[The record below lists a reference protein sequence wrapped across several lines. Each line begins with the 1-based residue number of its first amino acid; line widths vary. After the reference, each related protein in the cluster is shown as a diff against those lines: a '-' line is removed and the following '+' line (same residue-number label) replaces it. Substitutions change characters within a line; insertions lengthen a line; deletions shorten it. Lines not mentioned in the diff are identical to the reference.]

1 MSLTVILLRLFI
13 AAVLSGIIGFEREY
27 RHKPAGLRTN
37 MLVGLGTAVVCLV
50 TLEMMRQFPTAITD
64 PAHLASMV
72 MSGVGFLG
80 AGTILHQRGSVS
92 GLTTAASLWL
102 VASIGLA
109 AGMGFFSIA
118 FSATVMGLITLAIIG
133 RIHLSEDKN

>member
-1 MSLTVILLRLFI
+1 MPIVQILIRLI
-13 AAVLSGIIGFEREY
+13 AAALLSGVIGFEREY
-27 RHKPAGLRTN
+27 RHKPAGIRTN

-50 TLEMMRQFPTAITD
+50 TIELLREYPAATID

-72 MSGVGFLG
+72 MSGIGFLG
-80 AGTILHQRGSVS
+80 AGTILQDKGSVR

-109 AGMGFFSIA
+109 AGMGLFSIA
-118 FSATVMGLITLAIIG
+118 IIATVLGLTTLVALRKFHPEEKG
-133 RIHLSEDKN
+133 